1 MRLDVPHHPDPTI
14 PGGLPGLP
22 GLPGA
27 PIPPARHS
35 RHGLR
40 WAWTLLPIG
49 VVLFVAASAGLLTVV
64 WRSGPTFDPRKDA
77 LPGAAAPGSSESSPS
92 VPGSGSPSPSG
103 LPVAGPSATGNPAA
117 SSGGCAFPV
126 SGGVCPIAPP
136 LAATAGKHWTVSFD
150 EEFSGSALNTAKL
163 SPCFD
168 WNTGGCT
175 SSFNHGREHYQP
187 SQIAVSN
194 GTAKLIAAPL
204 SPPISSSACRDSS
217 CTYKAGLLSTA
228 RPQASSP
235 NYLFTFQYG
244 YVESRFKFPATQ
256 GFFTAFWMLP
266 ADPTYVYQYEIDILE
281 LLGDDP
287 TTMFMTYSYAPDRNN
302 SYPVNTGKFK
312 NGKCAT
318 KDYSK
323 DFVRMGV
330 DWEPDH
336 VAWFIDGVE
345 CGRFTGTG
353 AQIANTPMQL
363 ILHMMVDN
371 DWENRWNVP
380 LLDPTLTRQLEVDY
394 IRVYQQK

>member
-1 MRLDVPHHPDPTI
+1 MRLDVPPTI
-14 PGGLPGLP
+14 LVTPPG
-22 GLPGA
+22 
-27 PIPPARHS
+27 PPARHS
-35 RHGLR
+35 RR
-40 WAWTLLPIG
+40 RPWWAWTLLPIG
-49 VVLFVAASAGLLTVV
+49 VVLFVTAGAGVV
-64 WRSGPTFDPRKDA
+64 A
-77 LPGAAAPGSSESSPS
+77 LMLPARVSIGVAPPGSLSASGSSPS
-92 VPGSGSPSPSG
+92 VPGSGSPSG
-103 LPVAGPSATGNPAA
+103 LPVAGPSATGKPVA
-117 SSGGCAFPV
+117 SGGCAFPV

-136 LAATAGKHWTVSFD
+136 LAAGAGKHWTVSFD
-150 EEFSGSALNTAKL
+150 EEFNGTALNTAKL

-168 WNTGGCT
+168 WNSGDCT

-187 SQIAVSN
+187 SQVVVSN

-228 RPQASSP
+228 RPKASNP
-235 NYLFTFQYG
+235 NYLFSFQYG

-266 ADPTYVYQYEIDILE
+266 ADPTYAYQYEIDILE

-302 SYPVNTGKFK
+302 SFPVNAGKFK

-323 DFVRMGV
+323 DFVRMGM

-336 VAWFIDGVE
+336 IAWYIDGVE
-345 CGRFTGTG
+345 CGRFTGSG

>member
-1 MRLDVPHHPDPTI
+1 MSLHNATAVV
-14 PGGLPGLP
+14 
-22 GLPGA
+22 
-27 PIPPARHS
+27 IPPAPPARRS
-35 RHGLR
+35 RRRLR
-40 WAWTLLPIG
+40 WAWTLAPIG
-49 VVLFVAASAGLLTVV
+49 VVLFLAASAGVITLVS
-64 WRSGPTFDPRKDA
+64 RGGPGNEPV
-77 LPGAAAPGSSESSPS
+77 LGAPGTGPGSQSASGSSPS
-92 VPGSGSPSPSG
+92 VSGSASPSASG
-103 LPVAGPSATGNPAA
+103 LPVAGPSGTAKPATAGGT
-117 SSGGCAFPV
+117 GGCAFPV

-136 LAATAGKHWTVSFD
+136 IAAAAGKHWTVGFD
-150 EEFSGSALNTAKL
+150 EEFSGSSLNTSKL

-168 WNTGGCT
+168 WNSGDCT

-187 SQIAVSN
+187 SQVVVSN

-204 SPPISSSACRDSS
+204 SPPISSSSCRNSS

-228 RPQASSP
+228 RPNSSSS
-235 NYLFTFQYG
+235 NYLYSFKYG

-266 ADPTYVYQYEIDILE
+266 ADPSFNYQYEIDILE

-287 TTMFMTYSYAPDRNN
+287 TTMFMTYHYAGRDT
-302 SYPVNTGKFK
+302 SYPVNAGKFK

-318 KDYSK
+318 KNYST
-323 DFVRMGV
+323 DFVRMGM

-336 VAWFIDGVE
+336 IAWYINGVE
-345 CGRFTGTG
+345 CGRFTGSG

-371 DWENRWNVP
+371 DWQNSWNVP

-394 IRVYQQK
+394 IRVYQQA

>member
-1 MRLDVPHHPDPTI
+1 MRIGDSRPHD
-14 PGGLPGLP
+14 LPGIPNVLP
-22 GLPGA
+22 DSGRGPG
-27 PIPPARHS
+27 RHS
-35 RHGLR
+35 ARGLR
-40 WAWTLLPIG
+40 RFMWTLVPIG
-49 VVLFVAASAGLLTVV
+49 VVLFVAAGAGVITLVS
-64 WRSGPTFDPRKDA
+64 RGGPGDA
-77 LPGAAAPGSSESSPS
+77 PFLGGGASRTSPGSSSPA
-92 VPGSGSPSPSG
+92 GSASAFPSATASPTF
-103 LPVAGPSATGNPAA
+103 GPSASATPGTSTTTA
-117 SSGGCAFPV
+117 SGACAFPV

-136 LAATAGKHWTVSFD
+136 IAAASGKHWTIGFD
-150 EEFSGSALNTAKL
+150 EEFSGSSLNTAKL

-168 WNTGGCT
+168 WNGGGCT
-175 SSFNHGREHYQP
+175 DTFNHGREHYQP
-187 SQIAVSN
+187 SQVVVSN

-204 SPPISSSACRDSS
+204 SPPMASNNCRNGS

-228 RPQASSP
+228 RPTSSSP
-235 NYLFTFQYG
+235 NYLYSFQYG

-266 ADPTYVYQYEIDILE
+266 ADPSYNYNYEIDILE

-287 TTMFMTYSYAPDRNN
+287 TTMFMTYNYNGRNS
-302 SYPVNTGKFK
+302 SYPVNTGKYK
-312 NGKCAT
+312 NGACAT

-323 DFVRMGV
+323 DFVRMGM

-336 VAWFIDGVE
+336 IAWYINGVE
-345 CGRFTGTG
+345 CGRFTGSG

-371 DWENRWNVP
+371 DWENQWNVP

>member
-1 MRLDVPHHPDPTI
+1 MHVDVPQHPDPTI
-14 PGGLPGLP
+14 PVT
-22 GLPGA
+22 
-27 PIPPARHS
+27 PPARQS
-35 RHGLR
+35 RRGLR
-40 WAWTLLPIG
+40 LAWTLLPIG
-49 VVLFVAASAGLLTVV
+49 VVLFVAASAGVITIVAGRSSHFSGGPELLA
-64 WRSGPTFDPRKDA
+64 P
-77 LPGAAAPGSSESSPS
+77 LPGSSGS
-92 VPGSGSPSPSG
+92 VPSGSPSPSG
-103 LPVAGPSATGNPAA
+103 LPVAGPSATGKPVA
-117 SSGGCAFPV
+117 SGGCAFPV

-136 LAATAGKHWTVSFD
+136 LAAATGKHWTVSFD
-150 EEFSGSALNTAKL
+150 EEFSGSALNTSKL

-168 WNTGGCT
+168 WNSGDCT
-175 SSFNHGREHYQP
+175 STFNHGREHYEP
-187 SQIAVSN
+187 SQVVVSN

-204 SPPISSSACRDSS
+204 SPPYSDSGCRNGT

-228 RPQASSP
+228 RPNSSAS
-235 NYLFTFQYG
+235 NYLYSFKYG

-266 ADPTYVYQYEIDILE
+266 ADPSFSYDYEIDILE

-287 TTMFMTYSYAPDRNN
+287 STMFMTYHYAGRNS

-312 NGKCAT
+312 NGKCTT

-323 DFVRMGV
+323 DFVRMGM

-345 CGRFTGTG
+345 CGRFTGSG

-371 DWENRWNVP
+371 DWQRRWNVG
-380 LLDPTLTRQLEVDY
+380 LTDPSLVRQLEVDY
-394 IRVYQQK
+394 IRVYQQS